1 MLDVA
6 GALMVQGH
14 PEEAGQWLAGLGRQ
28 RWAPRF
34 WRSPGPHTRPTSRC
48 CFQSQQCTM
57 QAGTPSNS
65 TKPSARGGGY
75 VSRGRLIQIT
85 TGLGVTGDMQ
95 LPLLWRPLSSLRDPQ
110 PTSRAPALRDAAFA
124 IVLSVRDL

>member
-14 PEEAGQWLAGLGRQ
+14 PEEAGQWLAGLERQ

-34 WRSPGPHTRPTSRC
+34 WRSRPHTRPTSRC

-75 VSRGRLIQIT
+75 VSRGRPIRIT
-85 TGLGVTGDMQ
+85 AGLGETGDMQ
-95 LPLLWRPLSSLRDPQ
+95 LTVIVASVFVSS
-110 PTSRAPALRDAAFA
+110 
-124 IVLSVRDL
+124 

>member
-34 WRSPGPHTRPTSRC
+34 WRSRPHTRPTSRC

-75 VSRGRLIQIT
+75 VSRGRPIRIT
-85 TGLGVTGDMQ
+85 K
-95 LPLLWRPLSSLRDPQ
+95 R
-110 PTSRAPALRDAAFA
+110 
-124 IVLSVRDL
+124 IVLQSITVMPGIGGIANADLRRPELGEEDCP